1 MTAHAGLQASTSY
14 RLSKRWAF
22 AGLLF
27 PAIGVIAVFM
37 IAPVAIVFVYSF
49 LQPERYG
56 GVVWSFSTEGYLQ
69 ILFERDFLDGS
80 LQFSADYV
88 LILWRSVFQAAIC
101 TVLCLMISVPMA
113 YFIATRS
120 ERSKSIW
127 IFLITVPYWVN
138 LLIRTIAL
146 LFILRDDGPVN
157 KLIMMT
163 GFVQGPLPLSY
174 NNFAIGLGLV
184 YSFLPFMVL
193 PLYSAFERFD
203 FRLLEAAYD
212 LYASRRVA
220 FFKIVLPVM
229 RPGLI
234 AGSLLVFIP
243 SIGSYLAP
251 DILGG
256 GKTLM
261 IGNLIG
267 TQFQGAHNWPFGA
280 ALSMILL
287 TVTLIVLIWMARRAA
302 RKNVGY

>member
-1 MTAHAGLQASTSY
+1 MSARPLALSSRIPPGLAHAS
-14 RLSKRWAF
+14 
-22 AGLLF
+22 LLW
-27 PAIGVIAVFM
+27 PSLGIILVFM
-37 IAPVAIVFVYSF
+37 VAPIAIMLTYSF
-49 LQPERYG
+49 LVPGAYG
-56 GVVWSFSTEGYLQ
+56 GVEWSFTTAAYEQ
-69 ILFERDFLDGS
+69 ILFERDFLDDS
-80 LQFSADYV
+80 LTFTPDY
-88 LILWRSVFQAAIC
+88 LIIVARSLMQA
-101 TVLCLMISVPMA
+101 TVATLLCLVISVPTA
-113 YFIATRS
+113 YYIATRS
-120 ERSKSIW
+120 NRVKNIW
-127 IFLITVPYWVN
+127 LFLITIPYWVN

-146 LFILRDDGPVN
+146 LFVLRDDGPIN
-157 KLIMMT
+157 SALIDV
-163 GFVQGPLPLSY
+163 GFIGQPLALSY
-174 NNFAIGLGLV
+174 NGFAISLGLI

-220 FFKIVLPVM
+220 FFRIVLPVM

-243 SIGSYLAP
+243 SVGSYLAP

-267 TQFQGAHNWPFGA
+267 TQFQAARNWPFGA

-287 TVTLIVLIWMARRAA
+287 TITLIVLLWLARRAA
-302 RKNVGY
+302 QQQQQN

>member
-1 MTAHAGLQASTSY
+1 MSNRSLALSSRIPPGVAHAGLLWPS
-14 RLSKRWAF
+14 L
-22 AGLLF
+22 
-27 PAIGVIAVFM
+27 AIILVFM
-37 IAPVAIVFVYSF
+37 VAPICIMFTYSF
-49 LQPERYG
+49 LTAAPYG
-56 GVVWSFSTEGYLQ
+56 GVEWTFSGAAYTE
-69 ILFERDFLDGS
+69 ILFERDFLDDS
-80 LQFSADYV
+80 LTFTPDY
-88 LILWRSVFQAAIC
+88 LIIVARSVFQAAIA
-101 TVLCLMISVPMA
+101 TLLCLLISVPTA
-113 YFIATRS
+113 YYIATRS
-120 ERSKSIW
+120 DRAKNVW
-127 IFLITVPYWVN
+127 LFLVTIPYWVN

-146 LFILRDDGPVN
+146 LFVLRGDGPINTALLDLGV
-157 KLIMMT
+157 IT
-163 GFVQGPLPLSY
+163 QPLPLSY
-174 NNFAIGLGLV
+174 NGFAISLGLI

-220 FFKIVLPVM
+220 FFRIVLPVM

-267 TQFQGAHNWPFGA
+267 TQFQAARNWPFGA

-287 TVTLIVLIWMARRAA
+287 TITLIVLLWLARRAA
-302 RKNVGY
+302 RQQQLN

>member
-1 MTAHAGLQASTSY
+1 MSGRSLALSSRIPPGVAHAGLLWPS
-14 RLSKRWAF
+14 L
-22 AGLLF
+22 
-27 PAIGVIAVFM
+27 AIILVFM
-37 IAPVAIVFVYSF
+37 AAPIGIMFIYSF
-49 LQPERYG
+49 LVAAPYG
-56 GVVWSFSTEGYLQ
+56 GVEWTFSSDAYTQ
-69 ILFERDFLDGS
+69 ILFERDFLDDS
-80 LQFSADYV
+80 LTFTPDY
-88 LILWRSVFQAAIC
+88 LIIVARSVFQAAIA
-101 TVLCLMISVPMA
+101 TVLCLLISVPTA
-113 YFIATRS
+113 YYIATRS
-120 ERSKSIW
+120 DRAKNIW
-127 IFLITVPYWVN
+127 LFLITIPYWVN

-146 LFILRDDGPVN
+146 LFVLRGDGPVN
-157 KLIMMT
+157 TALLEFGLIN
-163 GFVQGPLPLSY
+163 QPLPLSY
-174 NNFAIGLGLV
+174 NGFAISLGLV

-220 FFKIVLPVM
+220 FFRIVLPVM

-267 TQFQGAHNWPFGA
+267 TQFQGARNWPFGA

-287 TVTLIVLIWMARRAA
+287 TITLIVLLWLARRAA
-302 RKNVGY
+302 RQQLN

>member
-1 MTAHAGLQASTSY
+1 MSGRSLALSSRIPPGVAHAGLLWPS
-14 RLSKRWAF
+14 L
-22 AGLLF
+22 
-27 PAIGVIAVFM
+27 AIILVFM
-37 IAPVAIVFVYSF
+37 AAPIGIMFIYSF
-49 LQPERYG
+49 LVAAPYG
-56 GVVWSFSTEGYLQ
+56 GVEWTFSSDAYTQ
-69 ILFERDFLDGS
+69 ILFERDFLDDS
-80 LQFSADYV
+80 LTFTPDY
-88 LILWRSVFQAAIC
+88 LIIVARSVFQAAIA
-101 TVLCLMISVPMA
+101 TVLCLLISVPTA
-113 YFIATRS
+113 YYIATRS
-120 ERSKSIW
+120 DRAKNIW
-127 IFLITVPYWVN
+127 LFLITIPYWVN

-146 LFILRDDGPVN
+146 LFVLRGDGPVN
-157 KLIMMT
+157 TALLEFGLIN
-163 GFVQGPLPLSY
+163 QPLPLSY
-174 NNFAIGLGLV
+174 NGFAISLGLV

-220 FFKIVLPVM
+220 FFRIVLPVM

-267 TQFQGAHNWPFGA
+267 TQFQAARNWPFGA

-287 TVTLIVLIWMARRAA
+287 TITLIVLLSLARRAA
-302 RKNVGY
+302 RQQLN

>member
-1 MTAHAGLQASTSY
+1 
-14 RLSKRWAF
+14 
-22 AGLLF
+22 
-27 PAIGVIAVFM
+27 M